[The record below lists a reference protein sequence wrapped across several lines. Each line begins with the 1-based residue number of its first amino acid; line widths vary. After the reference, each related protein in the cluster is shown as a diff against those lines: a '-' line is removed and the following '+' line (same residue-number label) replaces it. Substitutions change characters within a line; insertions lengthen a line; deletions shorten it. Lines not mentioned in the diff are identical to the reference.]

1 MATVPLPPIGGED
14 CVRRSNSFTHRNIH
28 SSAKLAPMARRTVR
42 KSRAFDKVTDNYKHS
57 IPYIRAARSM
67 YNVHCTLYSVHCT
80 VYIVQC
86 TLYSVHCTLYSV
98 HCTVYIVQCT
108 LYSVH
113 CIVYIDY

>member
-57 IPYIRAARSM
+57 IPYIRAARSI
-67 YNVHCTLYSVHCT
+67 YNVHCTLYIVHSQLT
-80 VYIVQC
+80 WN
-86 TLYSVHCTLYSV
+86 
-98 HCTVYIVQCT
+98 
-108 LYSVH
+108 
-113 CIVYIDY
+113 IDFTMYTNHSANNQ